1 MASYTLRAADGVQDF
16 NSNQNGELYHD
27 VAIRAEGSGP
37 VVGTLV
43 LEARKSGSQVFETI
57 PDGTFDLAAL
67 NTIQFTGGV
76 TEWRATISGISG
88 VDLLHLTDTNQRA

>member
-1 MASYTLRAADGVQDF
+1 MASYTLNASDGVQDF
-16 NSNQNGELYHD
+16 KANQNGELYHD
-27 VAIRAEGSGP
+27 VAIRAEGSAP
-37 VVGTLV
+37 VGTLV
-43 LEARKSGSQVFETI
+43 LEARKSGSQVFESL

-76 TEWRATISGISG
+76 TEWRATITGISG